1 MKPRVFLRGQLVV
14 IAQLRNVA
22 RALSNAHGY
31 VSVQNAAWT
40 TLSVAK
46 PLLERLTN
54 THRRRDTS
62 PIRAH
67 KRTAQ
72 QLQLRSCT
80 AHAYVNATRKKPFTY
95 HTLDRAISTTGNFPA
110 EPNIIFRKSKDRTS
124 KNINLGAYTDFF
136 SPSSRQ
142 SKIPLLLTLGA
153 HAQRGLQ

>member
-1 MKPRVFLRGQLVV
+1 MFLRGQLVV

-67 KRTAQ
+67 KRTA
-72 QLQLRSCT
+72 
-80 AHAYVNATRKKPFTY
+80 HAYVNASQEEAIYVSHTRPRY
-95 HTLDRAISTTGNFPA
+95 LNNR
-110 EPNIIFRKSKDRTS
+110 
-124 KNINLGAYTDFF
+124 
-136 SPSSRQ
+136 
-142 SKIPLLLTLGA
+142 
-153 HAQRGLQ
+153 

>member
-1 MKPRVFLRGQLVV
+1 MFLRGQLVV

-46 PLLERLTN
+46 PFLESLTN

-80 AHAYVNATRKKPFTY
+80 ARMPMSTTRKKPFTY
-95 HTLDRAISTTGNFPA
+95 HPLDRATSTTGNFPA

-124 KNINLGAYTDFF
+124 KNINLGAYTELF
-136 SPSSRQ
+136 SLSSRQ
-142 SKIPLLLTLGA
+142 NKIPLLL
-153 HAQRGLQ
+153 

>member
-1 MKPRVFLRGQLVV
+1 MY
-14 IAQLRNVA
+14 
-22 RALSNAHGY
+22 RALSNAQGY

-46 PLLERLTN
+46 PFLERLTN

-62 PIRAH
+62 PIRAY

-95 HTLDRAISTTGNFPA
+95 HPLDRAIPTTGNFPA
-110 EPNIIFRKSKDRTS
+110 QPNIIFRKSKDGTS
-124 KNINLGAYTDFF
+124 KNINLGAYTDLF
-136 SPSSRQ
+136 SPCSRQ
-142 SKIPLLLTLGA
+142 SKIPLLL
-153 HAQRGLQ
+153 

>member
-1 MKPRVFLRGQLVV
+1 MGKSKLGEGPRVFLRGQLVV

-31 VSVQNAAWT
+31 VSVQNAARTTVT

-142 SKIPLLLTLGA
+142 SKIPLLL
-153 HAQRGLQ
+153 

>member
-1 MKPRVFLRGQLVV
+1 M
-14 IAQLRNVA
+14 A

-46 PLLERLTN
+46 PFLERLTN

-62 PIRAH
+62 LIRAH

-80 AHAYVNATRKKPFTY
+80 AHAYVNATRKKPITY
-95 HTLDRAISTTGNFPA
+95 HPLDRAISTTGNFPA

-124 KNINLGAYTDFF
+124 KNIKFGAYTPRANVAGQIGNRF
-136 SPSSRQ
+136 SSAESAF
-142 SKIPLLLTLGA
+142 SACSESDLLSQHYDDHTN
-153 HAQRGLQ
+153 